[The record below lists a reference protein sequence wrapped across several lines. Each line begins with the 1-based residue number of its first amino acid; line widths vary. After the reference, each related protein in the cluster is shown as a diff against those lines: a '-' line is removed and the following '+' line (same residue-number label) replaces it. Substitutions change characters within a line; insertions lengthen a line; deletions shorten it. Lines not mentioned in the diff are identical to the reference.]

1 MVSWSPQGLGSVT
14 WVAPLGLVLR
24 QSSFIGSSLVES
36 LAKLS
41 LVDGVWVTEEIQAW
55 CCTTCK
61 EKGQER
67 VCEHVLMPPSK
78 EREQNDTLQAN
89 ASRKMG
95 KETAKSRLPPV
106 QFDFQRW
113 FGNRSFRVYEIPLSA
128 QLFLSERERN
138 ATFPRSKPLLSG
150 FRRSPEQP
158 RPRTAPGRNALAA
171 EKTKP
176 RSAGVAQGRKGAV
189 GFLPDGRTS
198 GNGGEGKEFFLG
210 RKLSPP
216 AAASDLRGEPRPG
229 ERPRIAGPRR
239 QCVRPVSSGRE
250 TFQILPAGSSAFF
263 ISIIIIIIIS
273 FFKIFFYSPLLNPPP
288 AFFFSFPF
296 PKVRRKRNKPRCR
309 RTEHQSDFFRK
320 SPAEPMPR
328 SPSERRGDP
337 QSPSPGPA
345 PLPAVPAPRSRGR
358 GRRRCRPPAIR
369 LPRGTAV
376 PAPHTASARG
386 APRGEAPRILRE
398 SGPERCPGAPRVPPP
413 SGSEAGAGLE
423 GLPEAA
429 VTAADPLCPAAS
441 RRTRRSPARDQRCWP
456 SPAFCL
462 LLSSISSVGSGT
474 RS

>member
-67 VCEHVLMPPSK
+67 VCEHVLMPPCK

-113 FGNRSFRVYEIPLSA
+113 FGNRLFRVYEIPLSA

-138 ATFPRSKPLLSG
+138 ATFPRSKPLFSG

-158 RPRTAPGRNALAA
+158 RPRTPPGRNALAA

-288 AFFFSFPF
+288 RLFFFLSLSQSQKKKKQTAL
-296 PKVRRKRNKPRCR
+296 PKNRAPVRFL
-309 RTEHQSDFFRK
+309 SDVPCGTDAAEPLGAAGR
-320 SPAEPMPR
+320 PAEPFARPR
-328 SPSERRGDP
+328 SPSCSAR
-337 QSPSPGPA
+337 SALPGP
-345 PLPAVPAPRSRGR
+345 
-358 GRRRCRPPAIR
+358 RPPSVSATR
-369 LPRGTAV
+369 DPPPPGHRG
-376 PAPHTASARG
+376 PGPPTASARG

-413 SGSEAGAGLE
+413 SGSEAGAELE

>member
-158 RPRTAPGRNALAA
+158 RPRTPPGRNALAA

-189 GFLPDGRTS
+189 GFLPDGRRS
-198 GNGGEGKEFFLG
+198 GNDGEGKEFFLG

-263 ISIIIIIIIS
+263 ISIIIIIII
-273 FFKIFFYSPLLNPPP
+273 
-288 AFFFSFPF
+288 FFSF
-296 PKVRRKRNKPRCR
+296 
-309 RTEHQSDFFRK
+309 FF
-320 SPAEPMPR
+320 
-328 SPSERRGDP
+328 
-337 QSPSPGPA
+337 
-345 PLPAVPAPRSRGR
+345 
-358 GRRRCRPPAIR
+358 
-369 LPRGTAV
+369 
-376 PAPHTASARG
+376 
-386 APRGEAPRILRE
+386 
-398 SGPERCPGAPRVPPP
+398 
-413 SGSEAGAGLE
+413 
-423 GLPEAA
+423 
-429 VTAADPLCPAAS
+429 
-441 RRTRRSPARDQRCWP
+441 
-456 SPAFCL
+456 
-462 LLSSISSVGSGT
+462 
-474 RS
+474 